1 MKLNLARIAK
11 RAFKAQTLANFA
23 PLFIRLLHY
32 LLILSFGLLVNKIS
46 HQMAMRNSIHDVV
59 DVQSLVTRNQLSM
72 LQYCTVYIDGLV
84 QDCSNSSDNSLELL
98 QSCTKPSIS
107 RYESYRMLLWGIN
120 IVFWVFGMLLRVIVA
135 GTLLRV
141 VIVLWQI
148 SGFNIKDYI
157 LRGSDFRIC
166 NL

>member
-1 MKLNLARIAK
+1 
-11 RAFKAQTLANFA
+11 
-23 PLFIRLLHY
+23 
-32 LLILSFGLLVNKIS
+32 
-46 HQMAMRNSIHDVV
+46 MAMRNSIHDVV

-84 QDCSNSSDNSLELL
+84 QDCNNSSDNALELL
-98 QSCTKPSIS
+98 HSCTKPSIS

-148 SGFNIKDYI
+148 SGFNIKITFYEEATFEFAIYNADRYGEYLNRRMSETI
-157 LRGSDFRIC
+157 VRDTVGHIF
-166 NL
+166 